1 MHVALAAIQIHAR
14 LVPQLALHRGGS
26 RRVTRCPGERSTL
39 LLAPPLPLA
48 MSGGLPSPP
57 MRPIP
62 EEAVTPSLDPHFFR
76 PLPVV
81 SPELQGLT
89 PDDVNA
95 LHDARQRAA
104 LAESALRQERA
115 AAQRGHAAL
124 ASMLQGLESVLAEL
138 ASAPMP
144 VDDDLESR
152 ASAAAAKDALE
163 RRRLQLEHLG
173 IRMSKAMGVDEPS
186 GVSEAEARA
195 VSPSWNAE
203 VAALTVV
210 AAVDAASQ
218 AWRGWAAECRRCA
231 NRWHKAAAMDRA
243 TEIHARA
250 WSSELKEN
258 EVSERMTEERSRR
271 EAALV
276 LRVRSLRDRLL
287 GAPDGAPL
295 RLLSPSQRPGPHY
308 EPTSPRSHPSRLPRR
323 ASSPAGYPH
332 SPAAILRSA
341 SSPRTPPR
349 SPSPLGTPPS
359 TRAPLAAS
367 PLSHARPAA
376 AGLPLMLRLPRRWY

>member
-1 MHVALAAIQIHAR
+1 MREKRGQSPEGGARMHVALAAIQIHAR

-218 AWRGWAAECRRCA
+218 AWRGWAAECQRCA
-231 NRWHKAAAMDRA
+231 NR
-243 TEIHARA
+243 
-250 WSSELKEN
+250 
-258 EVSERMTEERSRR
+258 
-271 EAALV
+271 
-276 LRVRSLRDRLL
+276 
-287 GAPDGAPL
+287 
-295 RLLSPSQRPGPHY
+295 
-308 EPTSPRSHPSRLPRR
+308 
-323 ASSPAGYPH
+323 
-332 SPAAILRSA
+332 
-341 SSPRTPPR
+341 
-349 SPSPLGTPPS
+349 
-359 TRAPLAAS
+359 
-367 PLSHARPAA
+367 
-376 AGLPLMLRLPRRWY
+376 